1 MTGGGGE
8 GRGLRFFRFAGSRI
22 DGSFESARGGGTS
35 VWRIWSQECTAR
47 SFSMSALGLSALGLC
62 ARARALGGYTY
73 TRVGIATNPHTPGII
88 VLPLSERVFFTA
100 NERVFGALITSA
112 FYIIHGMEEDRG

>member
-1 MTGGGGE
+1 MAHLVTRMHRE
-8 GRGLRFFRFAGSRI
+8 KLFNERAWTVR
-22 DGSFESARGGGTS
+22 
-35 VWRIWSQECTAR
+35 
-47 SFSMSALGLSALGLC
+47 
-62 ARARALGGYTY
+62 ARARLVD
-73 TRVGIATNPHTPGII
+73 TRIPCVGIATNPHTPGII